1 MEVAIDRVTQDT
13 FGTRRNSS
21 SALELEFEASEDDLA
36 ILGKCFQ
43 AEINEYSSMAKIFI
57 EKYSD

>member
-13 FGTRRNSS
+13 FGTRHNSS
-21 SALELEFEASEDDLA
+21 AALELKFEASEDDLA

-43 AEINEYSSMAKIFI
+43 AEIYEYSMAKIFN